1 MCLSQRHFSRVAT
14 QRHRVTHLHAE
25 YAGGLGSLPCTA
37 PSMAHLG
44 GVEPKFGIWED
55 LPVRW
60 APGEAW
66 AFIDGDWK
74 QVDSSD
80 VGFNGRE
87 IDEESFATLFGVLKT
102 LPAIAFQA
110 HPDR

>member
-1 MCLSQRHFSRVAT
+1 MGGISICARVAT